1 MPEKKIGELLIAN
14 GLITSEQF
22 DKAVEVQQFD
32 RQTPIG
38 QILCHLGYLSAENLN
53 HVLDFNHKRLR
64 LGEILVQQKLID
76 SAKME
81 NALNISREEKIPL
94 GKALLRLHYIEE
106 EQLARSIATQQDL
119 PFVTL
124 KNREFAPE
132 LSHFISATFAMR
144 HLVVPI
150 EKKGS
155 TVTLAMAYPL
165 SGYLFNELMAL
176 TKCQIV
182 KVIAR
187 ESDIANAQEK
197 IYGVRKK
204 IVLDSSE
211 SIQLDL
217 IEDFL
222 PEENRSKYV
231 LDYNVDNLMKKLL
244 STGVRA
250 GASDIHLENTDQGLM
265 VRFRIDGVLQAVNM
279 GEVEELVATHGR
291 PIVSK
296 IKILCD
302 LDITEKRRPQDGSF
316 RIRSSRDGIMRN
328 IDFRVSIVPSKLG
341 ENLVIRIL
349 DKIGPMS
356 LETLGLSP
364 GHIDELQRLLVKPTG
379 IFLVTG
385 PTGSGKSST
394 LYALL
399 GKLNH
404 SGVKTLTVEDPI
416 EYSIDGVSQSE
427 VNEAIGNT
435 FARFLRAFL
444 RQDPDHIMVGEIR
457 DLETASVVIRAA
469 MTGHTVLSTLHTND
483 STSSVPRLID
493 MGIDPTLVSTTLRCI
508 LAQRLTRKICGLCRE
523 IYQPAANVSAE
534 FLIEENLPF
543 SFHRGK
549 GCLHCNFTGYSGRI
563 PIVELWTPSRE
574 DLLLINRGS
583 DNVGLRDA
591 AFVKNSRSSML
602 EDGLIRVRL
611 GETTLEELLRVV
623 PYEQIVE
630 FRHKFKERPFH
641 WGVVAPLY

>member
-1 MPEKKIGELLIAN
+1 MPEIKVGELLIAN
-14 GLITSEQF
+14 GLITREQF
-22 DKAVEVQQFD
+22 HKAMEVQQFD
-32 RQTPIG
+32 KKTPIG
-38 QILCHLGYLSAENLN
+38 QILCHLGYLTADHLS
-53 HVLDFNHKRLR
+53 HVLDFNNKRIK

-76 SAKME
+76 PAKME
-81 NALNISREEKIPL
+81 NALTISRDEKIPL

-132 LSHFISATFAMR
+132 LAQFISASFAMR

-150 EKKGS
+150 EKKAAI
-155 TVTLAMAYPL
+155 VTLAMAYPL
-165 SGYLFNELMAL
+165 GDSLFSELKAL
-176 TKCQIV
+176 SKCQIV

-187 ESDIANAQEK
+187 ESDIVHAQEK

-204 IVLDSSE
+204 IILDSSE
-211 SIQLDL
+211 SIHLDL
-217 IEDFL
+217 VEDFL

-231 LDYNVDNLMKKLL
+231 LDYNVDNLLKKLL
-244 STGVRA
+244 ATGVRA
-250 GASDIHLENTDQGLM
+250 GASDIHLENTDQGLL
-265 VRFRIDGVLQAVNM
+265 VRFRIDGVLQTVNL
-279 GEVEELVATHGR
+279 GEAEELVASHGR

-316 RIRSSRDGIMRN
+316 RIRSLKDGVIRN
-328 IDFRVSIVPSKLG
+328 VDFRVSIVPSKLG

-356 LETLGLSP
+356 METLGLSP
-364 GHIDELQRLLVKPTG
+364 WHIDELQRLLVKPTG

-435 FARFLRAFL
+435 FAKFLRAFL

-493 MGIDPTLVSTTLRCI
+493 MGIDPTLVSTTLRCV
-508 LAQRLTRKICGLCRE
+508 LAQRLTRKICGVCHE
-523 IYQPAANVSAE
+523 TYQPAANVLAE
-534 FLIEENLPF
+534 FLLTENLPF
-543 SFHRGK
+543 SVQRGK
-549 GCLHCNFTGYSGRI
+549 GCLHCNFTGFSGRI

-583 DNVGLRDA
+583 DNVALREA
-591 AFVKNSRSSML
+591 AFVKSARGSML

-630 FRHKFKERPFH
+630 FRQKFKDRPFH
-641 WGVVAPLY
+641 WGVVAPLH